1 MSTMEAQNNSER
13 EHERTISIQPNE
25 AQNPSKRKSVLV
37 FSCFVLIGA
46 ACFTGF
52 SLLLFLTS
60 RDAPASHSREKRQ
73 GSCQVD
79 MCLTEECIHAASS
92 ILKAMDPS
100 VDPCDDFYTYACGG
114 WIEENA
120 YRTGL
125 EELFYGVNHNSLP
138 EKIDLTISEL
148 LKRRIPIDSA
158 LLDTKP
164 YRDLFAFYDTCMEVA
179 TEEDDMQ
186 PLLEVLLKLKHFHV
200 GRPFEMESWNLTNA
214 ILELMR
220 LNGVPLFD
228 VLIDADIRNSS
239 KFAII
244 IAPPRRYGLI
254 PSLVG
259 PTLPS
264 RRRPDLEKIRRPKGR
279 QSLFGDTLDD
289 LVLLDMLTEIR
300 AQRRSRHMMGSN
312 DNDFRPE
319 ENTIRDEE
327 KIGDTSSLSSSSSSS
342 SSSSAT
348 TSAQSTRSFGAT
360 EDPNFDSRSDDYV
373 YEDEQEVQVVSRRTV
388 YQIFKRNVE
397 LKRTETIAKM
407 VENVFENSTEEDIVD
422 ALGDLTPDDILTSV
436 VQKFI
441 PNLAKIQPNDYEEL
455 EAQQHALLYNHYT
468 VSQLQLE
475 TPLVD
480 WSYLLS
486 SLFNMTITDDDNI
499 YLYYPQYMV
508 SLNHMLAT
516 TEPWIV
522 HYAMLILYSYD
533 VLRETIY
540 APDDMDRADFC
551 LQASKRAF
559 GEVLSNMYL
568 HYVGNETINHIRR
581 HAKDILGLLREE
593 VKSSVEKA
601 PWLSPQDM
609 AAAHDKLRSL
619 EAEIG
624 AYDKHWN
631 LTFVNISHVG
641 INLSEDN
648 SFRDNVLEIYRV
660 LRTELYYLYKEPV
673 DRFSFIWSFT
683 VQPYIVN
690 AFHMH
695 STNTI
700 VFPEA
705 FFHSPYYTKKGPEY
719 LNYGSAATAM
729 AHEIFHG
736 MDFTGTLFDS
746 HGEMT
751 RPFSNASREHL
762 MSTVRCY
769 HDLLNNAFYE
779 EVAVED
785 AFIAMEIDSSTTF
798 NENLADIG
806 GIRHSFRAYQTWE
819 KTHYQEPRLPAL
831 PLSPHQLFFV
841 SAAQP
846 YCAVIPNLA
855 KILLMELDEH
865 LPNGMRINAMMM
877 NTPEFAQAFQCNKGS
892 RMVANKTCHIF

>member
-1 MSTMEAQNNSER
+1 M
-13 EHERTISIQPNE
+13 
-25 AQNPSKRKSVLV
+25 
-37 FSCFVLIGA
+37 
-46 ACFTGF
+46 
-52 SLLLFLTS
+52 
-60 RDAPASHSREKRQ
+60 
-73 GSCQVD
+73 
-79 MCLTEECIHAASS
+79 
-92 ILKAMDPS
+92 
-100 VDPCDDFYTYACGG
+100 
-114 WIEENA
+114 
-120 YRTGL
+120 
-125 EELFYGVNHNSLP
+125 
-138 EKIDLTISEL
+138 
-148 LKRRIPIDSA
+148 
-158 LLDTKP
+158 
-164 YRDLFAFYDTCMEVA
+164 
-179 TEEDDMQ
+179 
-186 PLLEVLLKLKHFHV
+186 
-200 GRPFEMESWNLTNA
+200 
-214 ILELMR
+214 
-220 LNGVPLFD
+220 
-228 VLIDADIRNSS
+228 
-239 KFAII
+239 
-244 IAPPRRYGLI
+244 
-254 PSLVG
+254 
-259 PTLPS
+259 
-264 RRRPDLEKIRRPKGR
+264 
-279 QSLFGDTLDD
+279 DD
-289 LVLLDMLTEIR
+289 LVLIDMLTEIR
-300 AQRRSRHMMGSN
+300 ARKRSRHVMGAADSS
-312 DNDFRPE
+312 FRPE
-319 ENTIRDEE
+319 ENTIFDEG
-327 KIGDTSSLSSSSSSS
+327 KDDGMSP
-342 SSSSAT
+342 SSAS
-348 TSAQSTRSFGAT
+348 SAQSTRSFSAT
-360 EDPNFDSRSDDYV
+360 EFPSYDSRSDDYN
-373 YEDEQEVQVVSRRTV
+373 YEDEQEGQVVSRRTV

-397 LKRTETIAKM
+397 LKRMEMIAKM
-407 VENVFENSTEEDIVD
+407 VENVFDNSTDEDLAD
-422 ALGDLTPDDILTSV
+422 ALGDITPDDIMTSV
-436 VQKFI
+436 VQTFI
-441 PNLAKIQPNDYEEL
+441 PHLTQIQPSDYEEL
-455 EAQQHALLYNHYT
+455 QAQQHAKLYNHYT
-468 VSQLQLE
+468 LSQLQLE

-508 SLNHMLAT
+508 SLNHLLAT
-516 TEPWIV
+516 TEPWVV
-522 HYAMLILYSYD
+522 HYGMLVLYSYD

-540 APDDMDRADFC
+540 APEDMDRADFC

-559 GEVLSNMYL
+559 GEALSNMYL
-568 HYVGNETINHIRR
+568 HYVGNETIHHIRK
-581 HAKDILGLLREE
+581 HAGDILRMLREE

-609 AAAHDKLRSL
+609 DAAFDKLQNL

-641 INLSEDN
+641 IHLSEDN
-648 SFRDNVLEIYRV
+648 TFRDNVLEIYRV
-660 LRTELYYLYKEPV
+660 LRTELYYLYKQPV
-673 DRFSFIWSFT
+673 DRYSFIWSFT

-705 FFHSPYYTKKGPEY
+705 FFHTPYYTKKGPEY

-736 MDFTGTLFDS
+736 IDFTGTLFDS

-762 MSTVRCY
+762 KSIVRCY
-769 HDLLNNAFYE
+769 DELLNTAFYE

-806 GIRHSFRAYQTWE
+806 GIRHSFRAYQRWE
-819 KTHYQEPRLPAL
+819 RSHYQEPRLPAL

-877 NTPEFAQAFQCNKGS
+877 NTPEFAQVFQCNKGS